1 LFLIIAYNL
10 FIFSNLQRS
19 QIYAKSPCFAISI
32 AIFAQKNLLQK
43 NILSVE
49 SRKSKDRYAQRE
61 KQIRELGINGKSG
74 REIFDFTLFICTC
87 QKKVVN
93 LQPN

>member
-1 LFLIIAYNL
+1 M
-10 FIFSNLQRS
+10 SNLRK
-19 QIYAKSPCFAISI
+19 ITLFCHFNCHFCTKKSAS
-32 AIFAQKNLLQK
+32 KK